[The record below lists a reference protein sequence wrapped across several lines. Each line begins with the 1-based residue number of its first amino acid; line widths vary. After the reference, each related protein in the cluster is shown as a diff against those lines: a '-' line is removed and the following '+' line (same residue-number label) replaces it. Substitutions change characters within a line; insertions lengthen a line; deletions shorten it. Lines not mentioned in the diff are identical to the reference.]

1 MVYEQFLTAV
11 KERMKAALGDDYEL
25 ELRKVPKNNG
35 LILDGL
41 CITRGNTHIAPA
53 IYLNPCYDQ
62 YREGMPLDQI
72 VAELLALYRRNG
84 TPPPLDYQMLSD
96 YEGIRSH
103 IACKLIHA
111 ASNEAILKDIP
122 HILWMDLAI
131 VFYLC
136 IHEDDTGLM
145 TAMIHN
151 SHLRIWNIS
160 LEDLKTSALANS
172 PRLFPPVISSM
183 ACIIEE
189 LNRQLNPHFQET
201 GPRPE
206 TPAPFY
212 VLSNRSGINGAACL
226 LYDNQVF
233 YGFDV
238 HFLLFVHHRNH
249 DTLQRLAHFDIDFTA
264 QCQYHRSNILS
275 HLHTRFQF
283 SVYQCLITFRELG
296 QVYRNHGVTT
306 CNGNQICIQTVGI
319 ERSDRCHQ
327 PSHCFHCKLQWIR

>member
-1 MVYEQFLTAV
+1 MVYEQFLAAV
-11 KERMKAALGDDYEL
+11 KKRMEAELGSSYEL
-25 ELRKVPKNNG
+25 ELHKVPKNNG

-41 CITRGNTHIAPA
+41 CITRGNAHIAPA

-62 YREGMPLDQI
+62 YRKGMSLDQI
-72 VAELLALYRRNG
+72 VAELLTMYRQND
-84 TPPPLDYQMLSD
+84 TPPPLNYEMLSD
-96 YEGIRSH
+96 YEGIRSN

-226 LYDNQVF
+226 LYEDVLKNFADGVEKNLIILPSSIHEVLLLPDDGDISYEEMSRLVTHINRSEVPEEDRLSNQV
-233 YGFDV
+233 Y
-238 HFLLFVHHRNH
+238 L
-249 DTLQRLAHFDIDFTA
+249 
-264 QCQYHRSNILS
+264 YS
-275 HLHTRFQF
+275 
-283 SVYQCLITFRELG
+283 RETG
-296 QVYRNHGVTT
+296 EVTMASS
-306 CNGNQICIQTVGI
+306 GPASIC
-319 ERSDRCHQ
+319 
-327 PSHCFHCKLQWIR
+327 